1 MSSASGPDLRGS
13 RDTALISAVA
23 SDLDG
28 TLLRPDHTVSDFTRE
43 QLARVVRSGRGLVFV
58 TGRPPRWMPPV
69 IAETGHSGTAVCA
82 NGAVVLDVAAERI
95 IGHSLLRAAELA
107 AVCDVIRT
115 EMGADVRFAVEVAPL
130 GPLTGSRLIH
140 EEGFAAV
147 AMMALD
153 AAPLADVLAAQ
164 SAVKLLARGSGPVA
178 DTGPI
183 AARVIAATGDAVT
196 VSHSSRTHQL
206 LEVAPPG
213 VTKASTLADLAL
225 ERGWDPAHVV
235 AFGDMPNDIPLLTW
249 AGHGVAV
256 ASADPAVLE
265 VAGEVVADPQHDG
278 VAHWL
283 AEHIP
288 AG

>member
-1 MSSASGPDLRGS
+1 M
-13 RDTALISAVA
+13 A

-28 TLLRPDHTVSDFTRE
+28 TLLRPDHTVSDFTRA
-43 QLARVVRSGRGLVFV
+43 QLARVVKSGRGLVFV

-95 IGHSLLRAAELA
+95 VAHSLLASPELA
-107 AVCDVIRT
+107 GVCDVIRS

-130 GPLTGSRLIH
+130 GPLAGSRLIH
-140 EEGFAAV
+140 EDGFAAV
-147 AMMALD
+147 ATMALD
-153 AAPLADVLAAQ
+153 AAPLAEVLAAG
-164 SAVKLLARGSGPVA
+164 SAVKLLARGAGPVA
-178 DTGPI
+178 HTHEI
-183 AARVIAATGDAVT
+183 AARVIAATGEAVT

-213 VTKASTLADLAL
+213 VTKASTLAGLAA
-225 ERGWDPAHVV
+225 ERGWPAADTV

-256 ASADPAVLE
+256 ASADPSVLE
-265 VAGEVVADPQHDG
+265 VAGEVVPDPQHDG

-283 AEHIP
+283 ADHL
-288 AG
+288 G